1 MLKASFG
8 KLQRVGQALMLP
20 VALLPAAGFLL
31 AVGFSL
37 KSPTVLEMAPFLSG
51 PGWTKLATMMAS
63 AGGVVFDNLALL
75 FAVGVAVGLAGL
87 SGVAALAS
95 IVCFLVMNATMS
107 AVGGFTVDMVLRGG
121 NPSYAMVVGIPT
133 LQTGVFGGIIC
144 GLVGAYCYERFYKIE
159 LPQFLGFFAG
169 KRFVPIVSAFAGFLL
184 GVVMF
189 FLWPFAQNGLNSFS
203 NAIMGSAMPLA
214 VFLFGMIKRLLI
226 PFGLHHIFY
235 APFWFEFGSYKTLA
249 GEIVHG
255 DLRIFFAQLKD
266 GVPLTAGFFLGGEF
280 PIMMFG
286 LPAAALAMY
295 QNARP
300 ENKKMV
306 AGLLASAALTSFLT
320 GITEPIEFSFLFA
333 SPLLYLIHAILDG
346 LSFLLLY
353 IFKVHLGYTFSG
365 GAIDFVLF
373 GILPGRERWWVAV
386 LLGLGF
392 AAAYY
397 VIFTFFIRLFD
408 LKTPGREVAL
418 ADSNGSVQSKASTE
432 LAAKVLE
439 ALGGAGNL
447 VRLDACITR
456 LRISVNDPKRVD
468 KEALKTLGATGVMQ
482 VDKSFQAIFG
492 TASEAIKEEILR
504 MVGVGGNSAN
514 SRIKVASPMSGQI
527 VDLSDVPDKTF
538 SDRMVGDG
546 FAVIPSDGRVV
557 SPVDGR
563 VTLVFPTMHAVGITS
578 REGLEVLVHVG
589 IDTVKL
595 NGQGFKALVAQGD
608 EVRKGQVILEADL
621 NVISQKAPSIVTP
634 VIFTNLKGS
643 DAVNP
648 FKGEVKAGEDAAVVS
663 L

>member
-1 MLKASFG
+1 MLKGFFG
-8 KLQRVGQALMLP
+8 KLQRIGQALMLP
-20 VALLPAAGFLL
+20 VAILPAAGFLL

-37 KSPTVLEMAPFLSG
+37 KSPTVLEVAPFLSG
-51 PGWTKLATMMAS
+51 PGWSKLATMMAS

-95 IVCFLVMNATMS
+95 IVCYLVMNATMS
-107 AVGGFTVDMVLRGG
+107 AVGGFTVDMVLKGG
-121 NPSYAMVVGIPT
+121 NPSYALVVGIPT

-144 GLVGAYCYERFYKIE
+144 GLVGAWCYERFYKIE

-169 KRFVPIVSAFAGFLL
+169 KRFVPIASAFAGFLL
-184 GVVMF
+184 GVAMF
-189 FLWPFAQNGLNSFS
+189 FLWPFAQKGLNSFS

-235 APFWFEFGSYKTLA
+235 APFWFEFGQYKTLA

-255 DLRIFFAQLKD
+255 DLKIFFAQLKD

-295 QNARP
+295 HNAKP

-320 GITEPIEFSFLFA
+320 GITEPIEFAFLFA
-333 SPLLYLIHAILDG
+333 SPLLYLIHAALDG

-373 GILPGRERWWVAV
+373 GILPGREKWWIAV
-386 LLGLGF
+386 LLGLCF
-392 AAAYY
+392 AVAYY
-397 VIFTFFIRLFD
+397 VIFTFFIRLLD
-408 LKTPGREVAL
+408 LKTPGREDAPM
-418 ADSNGSVQSKASTE
+418 DSNGSSSKAPTE
-432 LAAKVLE
+432 LAAKILE

-447 VRLDACITR
+447 ERLDACITR
-456 LRISVNDPKRVD
+456 LRISVKDPKAVD
-468 KEALKTLGATGVMQ
+468 KEALKALGATGVMQ
-482 VDKSFQAIFG
+482 VDRNFQAIFG
-492 TASEAIKEEILR
+492 TASEAIKEEILHIAGR
-504 MVGVGGNSAN
+504 SDGRRV
-514 SRIKVASPMSGQI
+514 KVASPMSGKV
-527 VDLSDVPDKTF
+527 VDLSEVPDKTF
-538 SDRMVGDG
+538 SERMVGEG
-546 FAVIPSDGRVV
+546 FAVIPTDGLVV
-557 SPVDGR
+557 SPVDGK

-578 REGLEVLVHVG
+578 VDGLEVLVHVG

-595 NGQGFKALVAQGD
+595 NGEGFKALVSQGD
-608 EVRKGQVILEADL
+608 EVKKGQPLIEADL
-621 NVISQKAPSIVTP
+621 KVISAKAPSIVTP
-634 VIFTNLKGS
+634 VVFTNVKGS
-643 DAVNP
+643 DKVTL
-648 FKGEVKAGEDAAVVS
+648 FKGDVKAGENGANVV